1 MLLKDAKSREMEVN
15 GTYDEK
21 TRRAIKK
28 IRASRDLPVDGLV
41 GDATKIVLYRIAGLS
56 GKPE

>member
-1 MLLKDAKSREMEVN
+1 MEVN